1 MNDLR
6 MRGKGRD
13 FSIPRGIGGIV
24 LIFFFLKAIPLV
36 ADPSCSP
43 ESSCT
48 SLSPFEQFQR
58 ALWDEDL
65 RRALK
70 YFDLIERQ
78 YNPND
83 PLRLFAE
90 AQLRFYEG
98 DYARALSL
106 TTQLLKKAKTPQVAE
121 FSNLVQRTW
130 EKTNQMKIY
139 PDPLVKVYV
148 LSGTDEL
155 LAPFVIETVRK
166 AYEVF
171 SRELGIEL
179 SPPDLPIRVEIYS
192 RMEDFVAVSTLSQ
205 KEVETS
211 GTIALTKF
219 HRIMIISPRL
229 LARGY
234 RWRDTLAHELVHYL
248 LLAKGGNPIPLWLHE
263 GIAKYWERRWRDRA
277 FGLTPVQETLLD
289 QARRRG
295 RWVPFQR
302 MMPSL
307 AKLRTGYETALA
319 FSELA
324 FWVHR
329 FVERRGISAVREIL
343 DAFSRSDRDGYQ
355 ALGGG
360 IEELWQGFLEDI
372 ARAKLNPLPEYRFL
386 PLLLGE
392 EGEGEEG
399 GSSLPEL
406 AKRSIRL
413 GDLLKE
419 EGRWI
424 SAISEYTQAER
435 VIGGETIPL
444 AMKKAEAYII
454 GGRYSLAQEVLERTL
469 RRDPDRATTY
479 YLLGRIALFRGRLE
493 EALGYFEDAFSITP
507 FHQGILESLV
517 EVSHRL
523 KDASRIA
530 LYEKALEV
538 YRGTR

>member
-1 MNDLR
+1 MDG
-6 MRGKGRD
+6 RGVICRLPKGT
-13 FSIPRGIGGIV
+13 FW
-24 LIFFFLKAIPLV
+24 LLLFFLWH
-36 ADPSCSP
+36 SP
-43 ESSCT
+43 EAPAKQEDCPPEASCP
-48 SLSPFEQFQR
+48 SPPLFDSFQS
-58 ALWDEDL
+58 ALWEEDL
-65 RRALK
+65 RRAQK

-78 YNPND
+78 YPKED

-98 DYARALSL
+98 EYSRALSL
-106 TTQLLKKAKTPQVAE
+106 TTELLRKAKSSQVLE
-121 FSNLVQRTW
+121 FHQLVQRTW
-130 EKTNQMKIY
+130 EKTRGMKSFR
-139 PDPLVKVYV
+139 DPVVEVYV
-148 LSGTDEL
+148 LPGGDEL
-155 LAPFVIETVRK
+155 LVPFVMETLKR
-166 AYEVF
+166 AYDLY
-171 SRELGIEL
+171 RQELKIEL
-179 SPPDLPIRVEIYS
+179 VSPDLPIRVEIYS
-192 RMEDFVAVSTLSQ
+192 QTEDFVAVSTLSQ

-219 HRIMIISPRL
+219 HRIMIITPRL

-234 RWRDTLAHELVHYL
+234 RWRDTLAHELVHYM

-277 FGLTPVQETLLD
+277 LGLTPVQETLLD

-307 AKLRTGYETALA
+307 AKLRSGYETALA

-329 FVERRGISAVREIL
+329 FVERRGISGIADVL
-343 DAFSRSDRDGYQ
+343 TAFSQGEKEGYQ
-355 ALGGG
+355 ALGGS
-360 IEELWQGFLEDI
+360 IEVLWQGFLREI
-372 ARAKLNPLPEYRFL
+372 GNAQLNPLPEYRFL
-386 PLLLGE
+386 PVVLGGE
-392 EGEGEEG
+392 KEGEEG
-399 GSSLPEL
+399 GFSTPEV
-406 AKRSIRL
+406 ATKHIRL

-424 SAISEYTQAER
+424 AAISEYTQAER
-435 VIGGETIPL
+435 MIGGETIPL

-454 GGRYSLAQEVLERTL
+454 GGRYSLAQDVLERTL

-493 EALGYFEDAFSITP
+493 EARGFFEDAFSITP
-507 FHQGILESLV
+507 FHPGILESLV
-517 EVSHRL
+517 EVSRRL
-523 KDASRIA
+523 KDPSRLA

-538 YRGTR
+538 YRANQ